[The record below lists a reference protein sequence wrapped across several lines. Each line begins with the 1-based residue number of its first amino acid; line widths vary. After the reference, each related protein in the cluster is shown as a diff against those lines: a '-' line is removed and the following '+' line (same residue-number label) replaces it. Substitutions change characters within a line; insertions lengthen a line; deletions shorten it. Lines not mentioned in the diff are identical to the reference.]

1 MTGARRTLAG
11 LQMLVGLNA
20 LGGGIYGMAGARG
33 IPVAWLAGTPF
44 RSYLIPSLVLVVL
57 VGGAS
62 LTAALAIVRGWPS
75 AALVNAVAAGVL
87 LAWITIQVGLIGYV
101 SWLQPVMFAA
111 GLLLLLVGRRAH
123 LAPLPRRW

>member
-57 VGGAS
+57 VGGSS
-62 LTAALAIVRGWPS
+62 LTAAIAIVRGWPS

>member
-1 MTGARRTLAG
+1 MTGVRRTLAG

-20 LGGGIYGMAGARG
+20 LGGGIYGLVGARG

-44 RSYLIPSLVLVVL
+44 RSYFIPSLVLVVL